1 MDSVFQK
8 LEDIE
13 MTAEAIV
20 EHAEEEKAAIEKRLQ
35 EERDQFD
42 AKLAEDILHGQAD
55 PDLLLRNYAA

>member
-35 EERDQFD
+35 EERERSF
-42 AKLAEDILHGQAD
+42 HVVFMHF
-55 PDLLLRNYAA
+55 PFVN

>member
-13 MTAEAIV
+13 MTAEVIV

-35 EERDQFD
+35 EERDQ
-42 AKLAEDILHGQAD
+42 KIRSRSWIRSNRN
-55 PDLLLRNYAA
+55 LRRRWSRS

>member
-20 EHAEEEKAAIEKRLQ
+20 EHAEEEKAAIVICTQ
-35 EERDQFD
+35 NSGHIF
-42 AKLAEDILHGQAD
+42 IS
-55 PDLLLRNYAA
+55 

>member
-20 EHAEEEKAAIEKRLQ
+20 EHAEEEKSC
-35 EERDQFD
+35 D
-42 AKLAEDILHGQAD
+42 
-55 PDLLLRNYAA
+55 

>member
-20 EHAEEEKAAIEKRLQ
+20 EHAEEETGRRYEAEAGS
-35 EERDQFD
+35 DQTG
-42 AKLAEDILHGQAD
+42 I
-55 PDLLLRNYAA
+55 

>member
-20 EHAEEEKAAIEKRLQ
+20 ELSLIHIFR
-35 EERDQFD
+35 RS
-42 AKLAEDILHGQAD
+42 G
-55 PDLLLRNYAA
+55 

>member
-20 EHAEEEKAAIEKRLQ
+20 NIRVTISVQVYLQ
-35 EERDQFD
+35 
-42 AKLAEDILHGQAD
+42 LMV
-55 PDLLLRNYAA
+55 